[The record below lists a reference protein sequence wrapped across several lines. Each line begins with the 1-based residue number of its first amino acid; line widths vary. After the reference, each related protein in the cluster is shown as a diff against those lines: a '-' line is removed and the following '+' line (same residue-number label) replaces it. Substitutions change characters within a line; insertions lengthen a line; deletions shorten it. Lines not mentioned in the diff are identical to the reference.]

1 MGEELNYN
9 YYSEPSDSCKKDD
22 CEVTSTIQ
30 VPLPR
35 EATPVV
41 SGTPAL
47 RRLKVPVVLVEKTIQ
62 SVVEADI
69 PLDPPAT
76 EIKRVKKHVFL
87 EQVKLLP
94 VEFARIDNTNIFT
107 ATRAKLFIAGHIR
120 KNIEYASAECNGDL
134 QDRIAKVPFSGYTEL
149 KQADFLAPPIFGIS
163 ESAEA
168 NFLNEKTE
176 LGARLD
182 KNFFQNLVNYN
193 EQPFGELV
201 AANFFELDFS
211 PTGVNEKGTFNTLRE
226 KIVLDLTLKV
236 IQVQQIEICGTVLVT
251 PIITGL
257 TPPVSPPP
265 TIGGTGKDK

>member
-9 YYSEPSDSCKKDD
+9 YYSEPSDSYKKDD

-149 KQADFLAPPIFGIS
+149 KEADFLAPPIFGIS

-211 PTGVNEKGTFNTLRE
+211 PTGVNEKGTFNTLAR
-226 KIVLDLTLKV
+226 KNRARPYFKSNTSSANRDLWNSFSHSYHYGINTSCESSSNKRWNW
-236 IQVQQIEICGTVLVT
+236 
-251 PIITGL
+251 
-257 TPPVSPPP
+257 
-265 TIGGTGKDK
+265 KR